1 MNADHPNTH
10 LQDNFQR
17 SISYLRLS
25 ITDRCDFRCVYCM
38 AEEMTFLPRKEVLS
52 LEEFVKV
59 SEAFVDLGVE
69 KIRITGGEPLVRRDV
84 LHLVKELRKI
94 PKLKTLCMTTNGAS
108 LERMAQPLVDAGL
121 QRLNISLDTLQIDR
135 FTQLT
140 RVGQLDKVLRGIDAA
155 LKAGFESVKI
165 NSVLMRDFNLDETE
179 ALADF
184 SLSRGM
190 DISFIE
196 EMPLGQINSHSRE
209 QQFVSSE
216 EVRELLSHKFQLQT
230 STKRTGGPSRYWQ
243 VTGHDAQIGFISPH
257 SQNFCSSCNR
267 VRVTASGKLLLC
279 LGNEHSVDL
288 KKVLREENKTD
299 EALHLALKKSI
310 CDAMQIKPEKHEFDL
325 HNEPQILRFMNAT
338 GG

>member
-1 MNADHPNTH
+1 
-10 LQDNFQR
+10 
-17 SISYLRLS
+17 
-25 ITDRCDFRCVYCM
+25 M

-94 PKLKTLCMTTNGAS
+94 PKLKTLCMTTNGAA
-108 LERMAQPLVDAGL
+108 LETMAKPLADAGL
-121 QRLNISLDTLQIDR
+121 QRLNISLDTLQPER
-135 FTQLT
+135 FRELT
-140 RVGQLDKVLRGIDAA
+140 RVGHLDKVLRGIEAA
-155 LKAGFESVKI
+155 LSAGFESIKI
-165 NSVLMRDFNLDETE
+165 NSVLMRDFNLDETNNLTE
-179 ALADF
+179 FA
-184 SLSRGM
+184 LSRGM

-196 EMPLGQINSHSRE
+196 EMPLGQIESHSRE

-216 EVRELLSHKFQLQT
+216 EVRALLSPNFTLHN
-230 STKRTGGPSRYWQ
+230 STKRTGGPSRYWN
-243 VTGHDAQIGFISPH
+243 VDGYDAHVGFISPH
-257 SQNFCSSCNR
+257 SDNFCASCNR

-288 KKVLREENKTD
+288 KSVLRAPAPAYAINNSAETHHELTESHTVESKLKACIR
-299 EALHLALKKSI
+299 EAMH
-310 CDAMQIKPEKHEFDL
+310 IKPEKHEFNL
-325 HNEPQILRFMNAT
+325 QEEPQILRFMNAT